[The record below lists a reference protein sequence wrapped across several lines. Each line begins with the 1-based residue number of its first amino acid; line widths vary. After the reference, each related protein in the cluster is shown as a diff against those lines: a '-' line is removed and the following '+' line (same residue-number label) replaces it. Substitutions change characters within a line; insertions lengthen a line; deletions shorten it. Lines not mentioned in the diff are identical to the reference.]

1 MRLRVQSLPADLP
14 EEYKVSLEL
23 HNIGSRSVARSHQS
37 SLWLHW
43 SLFFSIH
50 TRCTNLEVGTRLVS
64 HAGAAAMHR
73 KNVESSFGLHQF
85 ACKAIEYIFR
95 LPRVV
100 VIRLG
105 PSRSLKI
112 HKYHC
117 LCRENKVEATA
128 HLVVET
134 EFGPACPFF

>member
-1 MRLRVQSLPADLP
+1 M
-14 EEYKVSLEL
+14 
-23 HNIGSRSVARSHQS
+23 
-37 SLWLHW
+37 
-43 SLFFSIH
+43 
-50 TRCTNLEVGTRLVS
+50 VS

-134 EFGPACPFF
+134 EFGPACPFFLSRSVAVVVGISFRLHFSVEPQRGGI